1 MPCATPHLLEEGP
14 AREALRQ
21 AAALLDIAELTGQ
34 PFAMSEALAQVGR
47 CYRGL
52 GAHGAAEA
60 AFAQAL
66 RWSRVMG
73 GGDMTAD
80 LLCDLA
86 EVAADLAD
94 RAEEEEDPG
103 AQRAARERAR
113 DHAFNAAT
121 AAAAASDTGFEA
133 TALMRVC
140 SVLERC
146 GDRLDAQSLLRRA
159 RTLRSGKAAAAPDI
173 ATLSPRGAA

>member
-1 MPCATPHLLEEGP
+1 MPTAHPHLLEDGP

-21 AAALLDIAELTGQ
+21 AAAVLDIAELTGQ

-66 RWSRVMG
+66 RWSHLTG
-73 GGDMTAD
+73 AGDMAVD

-86 EVAADLAD
+86 EVAADQAD
-94 RAEEEEDPG
+94 CAEEADDAP

-113 DHAFNAAT
+113 DHAFSAAT

-133 TALMRVC
+133 TALMRAC

-146 GDRLDAQSLLRRA
+146 GDRHDAQSLLKRA
-159 RTLRSGKAAAAPDI
+159 RALRSGKTAAAPDI